1 MIRWLEGEQ
10 ALSAFRR
17 DLVLRRCSEYLKSL
31 QQIEADFFYLL
42 ELEQPLSSDEMA
54 RACALLTASEPRTAD
69 AASEIDEV
77 WVTPR
82 IGTVSP
88 WSSKATDIFHHCNL
102 RHVKRVERG
111 IRYRLLGAPYD
122 PVVGPVLHDPMTQS
136 MVLDEPST
144 HALFVHPEPAP
155 LAFVPVLEKGR
166 EALVT
171 SNQALGLALSEAEI
185 DYLVQGY
192 QELGRDP
199 SDAELMMFAQANSEH
214 CRHKIFN
221 ASWDIDG
228 ERQPR
233 SLFDMIRHTHAS
245 NPTGVLSAY
254 SDNAAVI
261 AGSYGHRLVPDNEGC
276 YRRVPEET
284 PILIKVETHNHPTA
298 ISPFAGAATG
308 SGGEIRDEAATGR
321 GAKPK
326 AGMAGFSVSHLR
338 LPEHP
343 RPWEDACDLPPRLAT
358 SLDIMIEGPVGA
370 AGFNNEFGRPALGGY
385 FRTFEAVAPGS
396 DGMRRRGYHKP
407 IMVAGGY
414 GIARPDHVQKNTLQP
429 GDNIVVLGG
438 PAMLIGLGGGAASSM
453 GSGQS
458 SVELDYASVQR
469 DNPEMERRC
478 QEVIDRC
485 WGQGDANPIVS
496 IHDVGAGG
504 LSNAIPE
511 LLHDSGRGGEMELR
525 KIHSADSGMS
535 PMQIW
540 CNESQERY
548 VLGISRER
556 LPEFEALCQRERCPA
571 AVLGQVTREEHLQL
585 NDQLLGTPPVAIPM
599 SLLFGN
605 APKMFRQADRIPLA
619 WPVFEAEGVDVA
631 QALDRVLTMP
641 CVASKRF
648 LITIGDRT
656 ISGMVCRD
664 QMVGPWQV
672 PVADCA
678 VTCSDFYGYQGEA
691 MAMGERTPV
700 SVLDGPASGRLAVAE
715 AITNL
720 AGTPIGEIGNIKL
733 SANWMAAAGYEADD
747 AVLFDTVAAIGMTF
761 CPQLGVAIPVGKDSL
776 SMRTSWADR
785 DGAPMEIAAP
795 VSLIVSAFAPV
806 TDVKSALTPQLQ
818 RLEEKTELWLLDL
831 GSGQNR
837 LGGSALGQAF
847 GAVGGTPADCDDPK
861 QLRQFFDLVQDL
873 NAAGLLLAYHDRSDG
888 GLAATLC
895 EMCFASRCGMDI
907 TMADQHASDEAVLA
921 ALFSE
926 EPGAVVQVNAG
937 QQERFLA
944 MVARYGLSDQVQFL
958 GNPTAQRTLRIRSE
972 LQLLF
977 EGQCID
983 LERRWSE
990 TSYAVSALRDNP
1002 ACARSE
1008 FDQLLDVS
1016 DPGLRSVCEVDA
1028 TRLVAAPAIQG
1039 TRPAMAILREQGVN
1053 GQLEM
1058 AAAFELA
1065 GFDARDVHMTDLIS
1079 GRVSLT
1085 DFQGLVACGGFSYG
1099 DVLGAGQ
1106 GWAKSVLFSTALRD
1120 AFAAFFED
1128 QSRLALGVCN
1138 GCQMMA
1144 ALHSIIPGTDHWP
1157 QFRRNLSEQFEGRL
1171 SLVQIEQSA
1180 SALLR
1185 GLEGSVLP
1193 VAVAHGEGRA
1203 EFAAQAGPAKA
1214 GDRVAMR
1221 YVDNYHQP
1229 TQMYPANPNGSVDAI
1244 AGLTNDNGNV
1254 TVMMPHPERVFR
1266 TVQLSYAPHDWPEFT
1281 PWIELFHNARR
1292 WLN

>member
-17 DLVLRRCSEYLKSL
+17 DLVLRRCREHLGSL
-31 QQIEADFFYLL
+31 QKIDAQFVYLL
-42 ELEQPLSSDEMA
+42 ELERSLNPEELDQT
-54 RACALLTASEPRTAD
+54 CALLNATQPIDSKAQNGA
-69 AASEIDEV
+69 DEV

-102 RHVKRVERG
+102 SAVRRVERG
-111 IRYRLLGAPYD
+111 IRYRLHGAEYSNALAT
-122 PVVGPVLHDPMTQS
+122 VLHDPMTQS
-136 MVLDEPST
+136 ITRDETGT
-144 HALFVHPEPAP
+144 HQLFEHPAPAP
-155 LAFVPVLEKGR
+155 LAFVPVLESGR
-166 EALVT
+166 TALAT
-171 SNQALGLALSEAEI
+171 SNQELGLALSDAEI
-185 DYLVQGY
+185 DYLVEGY
-192 QELGRDP
+192 QELGRNP

-221 ASWDIDG
+221 ASWDVDG

-233 SLFDMIRHTHAS
+233 SLFAMIRHTHAS
-245 NPTGVLSAY
+245 SPGGVLSAY

-261 AGSYGHRLVPDNEGC
+261 AGSSGQRLVPDNDGL
-276 YRRVPEET
+276 YRRVAEAT

-326 AGMAGFSVSHLR
+326 AGMTGFSVSNLR
-338 LPEHP
+338 LPQFS
-343 RPWEDACDLPPRLAT
+343 RPWEDNYDLPPRLAS
-358 SLDIMIEGPVGA
+358 SLDIMIDGPIGA

-385 FRTFEAVAPGS
+385 FRTFEDVVPGS
-396 DGMRRRGYHKP
+396 DGHRHRGYHKP
-407 IMVAGGY
+407 IMVAGGF
-414 GIARPDHVQKNTLQP
+414 GIARPQHVQKNTLSP

-458 SVELDYASVQR
+458 SVELDFASVQR

-485 WGQGDANPIVS
+485 WGQGEANPIVS

-511 LLHDSGRGGEMELR
+511 LLHDSNRGGEMELR
-525 KIHSADSGMS
+525 KIHIADTGMS

-548 VLGISRER
+548 VLGISADR
-556 LPEFEALCQRERCPA
+556 LAEFNALCRRERCPV
-571 AVLGQVTREEHLQL
+571 AVLGQVTEAEHLKL
-585 NDQLLGTPPVAIPM
+585 DDQLLGAAPVDIPM
-599 SLLFGN
+599 SLLFGK
-605 APKMFRQADRIPLA
+605 APKMHRAASRKTQH
-619 WPVFEAEGVDVA
+619 WPELKTAGIDVA
-631 QALDRVLTMP
+631 EALDRVLTMP
-641 CVASKRF
+641 SVSSKRF

-678 VTCSDFYGYQGEA
+678 VTCSDFYGYEGEA

-700 SVLDGPASGRLAVAE
+700 SLLDGPASGRLAIAE

-720 AGTPIGEIGNIKL
+720 AGTPVGDIGNIKL

-747 AVLFDTVAAIGMTF
+747 AVLYDTVCAIGMDF
-761 CPQLGVAIPVGKDSL
+761 CPALGVAVPVGKDSM
-776 SMRTSWADR
+776 SMRTQWE
-785 DGAPMEIAAP
+785 DGNGGAMEMAAP

-806 TDVKSALTPQLQ
+806 SDVRAALTPHLQQLDD
-818 RLEEKTELWLLDL
+818 ETELWLVDL
-831 GSGQNR
+831 GNGRNR
-837 LGGSALGQAF
+837 LGASALGQAF
-847 GAVGGTPADCDDPK
+847 KAVGGQPADCDDPL
-861 QLRQFFDLVQDL
+861 QLRRFFDLVQTL
-873 NAAGLLLAYHDRSDG
+873 NADRLLLAYHDRSDG

-907 TMADQHASDEAVLA
+907 DIRCDAGTNEAIVA

-926 EPGAVVQVNAG
+926 EPGAVVQVSSKNRAA
-937 QQERFLA
+937 FLEQVTA
-944 MVARYGLSDQVQFL
+944 FGLDDQVSCL
-958 GNPTAQRTLRIRSE
+958 GSPTARRVLCVSSHKKVVVE
-972 LQLLF
+972 AS
-977 EGQCID
+977 CID
-983 LERRWSE
+983 LERRWNE
-990 TSYAVSALRDNP
+990 TSFGICALRDNP
-1002 ACARSE
+1002 DCAQAE
-1008 FDQLLDVS
+1008 FDLLLDES
-1016 DPGLRSVCEVDA
+1016 DPGLRSTCPLDSA
-1028 TRLVAAPAIQG
+1028 RLAVAPAVHG
-1039 TRPAMAILREQGVN
+1039 ARPRMAILREQGVN
-1053 GQLEM
+1053 GQVEM
-1058 AAAFELA
+1058 AAAFDLA
-1065 GFDARDVHMTDLIS
+1065 GFEARDVHMTDLIT
-1079 GRVSLT
+1079 GRVSLS

-1106 GWAKSVLFSTALRD
+1106 GWAKSILFSGRLRD
-1120 AFAAFFED
+1120 AFASFFAD
-1128 QSRLALGVCN
+1128 QDRLALGVCN
-1138 GCQMMA
+1138 GCQMLA
-1144 ALHSIIPGTDHWP
+1144 ALQSIIPGTDHWP
-1157 QFRRNLSEQFEGRL
+1157 QFRRNVSEQFEARL
-1171 SLVQIEQSA
+1171 SLVQVQPST
-1180 SALLR
+1180 SVLLQ

-1203 EFAAQAGPAKA
+1203 VFEAADGPSQSES
-1214 GDRVAMR
+1214 RVVLR
-1221 YVDNYHQP
+1221 YVDNHHNP
-1229 TQMYPANPNGSVDAI
+1229 TQFYPANPNGSADAI
-1244 AGLTNDNGNV
+1244 AGLTNDAGNV

-1266 TVQLSYAPHDWPEFT
+1266 TVQLSYATEAWPEFT

-1292 WLN
+1292 WLS